1 MKKIL
6 FVAAA
11 VVLLAACKKDLIT
24 QPANAS
30 VKITGKWHN
39 NFNFMVSRDSVG
51 TILSVDT
58 VIVLGILDSAS
69 YQFNADNTWVHV
81 TYNDAP
87 YTISRVQGIY
97 KMESNKTISFTANG
111 KQTDWVITTLTPN
124 KFVFAVQKTY
134 SYEGKT
140 IYRTDAIELTR

>member
-6 FVAAA
+6 FVATAI
-11 VVLLAACKKDLIT
+11 VFLAACKKDVKT
-24 QPANAS
+24 QPADAS
-30 VKITGKWHN
+30 IKITGKWQN
-39 NFNFMVSRDSVG
+39 NYKFTVTRDSVG
-51 TILSVDT
+51 TILSTDT
-58 VIVLGILDSAS
+58 IIVPGILDSAS

-87 YTISRVQGIY
+87 YTVSRVQGTY
-97 KMESNKTISFTANG
+97 KIESNKTISFTANG
-111 KQTDWVITTLTPN
+111 KTTDWVITTLTPN
-124 KFVFAVQKTY
+124 RFVFAVRKNY

>member
-6 FVAAA
+6 FVAIA

-24 QPANAS
+24 QPADAPI
-30 VKITGKWHN
+30 KITGKWQN
-39 NFNFMVSRDSVG
+39 DYVFSVSRDSLG
-51 TILSVDT
+51 TILSKDT
-58 VIVLGILDSAS
+58 VLIFGVPDSAA

-81 TYNDAP
+81 TYIDAP
-87 YTISRVQGIY
+87 YTINRVQGTY
-97 KMESNKTISFTANG
+97 KIESDKTISFTANG
-111 KQTDWVITTLTPN
+111 KTTDWVITTLTPN
-124 KFVFAVQKTY
+124 KFVFALRKKY

>member
-11 VVLLAACKKDLIT
+11 VVFLAACKKDLVT
-24 QPANAS
+24 QPADAS
-30 VKITGKWHN
+30 IKITGKWHN
-39 NFNFMVSRDSVG
+39 NYNYMISRDSLG

-58 VIVLGILDSAS
+58 VIVPGILDSAS
-69 YQFNADNTWVHV
+69 YQFNADNTWVHI

-87 YTISRVQGIY
+87 YTVSRVQGTY
-97 KMESNKTISFTANG
+97 KMDSNKTISFTVND
-111 KQTDWVITTLTPN
+111 KKTDWVITTLTPN
-124 KFVFAVQKTY
+124 KFVFTVQKNY